1 MVSCFEAEYRAMVNG
16 VVGVSWLRQ
25 LLHELHSLPHPEYTC
40 LLQHSLSIN
49 PVEHQRPK
57 HVEIG
62 LHFVCEHV
70 AIGDVCVLHVPMTS
84 QFADIFVKGLSSVF
98 LVFRSSLNICCG

>member
-1 MVSCFEAEYRAMVNG
+1 MVNG

-40 LLQHSLSIN
+40 LLQQQQHSLSIN